1 MGCGQVQCA
10 HGVLP
15 VPAPA
20 TAYILREVP
29 IYGGSIQGEL
39 CTPTGA
45 ALLKYFADSFGA
57 MPVMEIE
64 ATGYGM
70 GTKEFEAANCVRAHL
85 GHTSGQ
91 VGEVAELSCNLDD
104 MTPEAI
110 GFAQEILLEAGV
122 LDVFTTPIGMKK
134 SRPGVMLTCLCR
146 QEDGEKFAK
155 LMLRHTTTLGVREH
169 TCRRYTLER
178 EETVEETAYGPVRVK
193 HAHGDGVEKSK
204 PEYEDVAKIAREKG
218 MTFAQASQL
227 VK

>member
-1 MGCGQVQCA
+1 
-10 HGVLP
+10 
-15 VPAPA
+15 
-20 TAYILREVP
+20 
-29 IYGGSIQGEL
+29 
-39 CTPTGA
+39 
-45 ALLKYFADSFGA
+45 
-57 MPVMEIE
+57 
-64 ATGYGM
+64 
-70 GTKEFEAANCVRAHL
+70 
-85 GHTSGQ
+85 
-91 VGEVAELSCNLDD
+91 
-104 MTPEAI
+104 
-110 GFAQEILLEAGV
+110 
-122 LDVFTTPIGMKK
+122 MKK